1 MPRRRARLLAL
12 AALALA
18 MRVAGVAGV
27 RVRPSSAMGA
37 RRGRAARLAPK
48 HDGWGARAG
57 HGATTNDE
65 RARTLMRERAN
76 AAADAARAEA
86 LRARRLEMD
95 RESEGEG
102 GTARRRSRRLTQ
114 TTSESTYVEVGDD
127 DASEGENST
136 FEVWTSL
143 ESAPAS
149 AVCDGCKLTVRGVHA
164 DAMTSARTT
173 PQSSWKALDESLR
186 EDIVRLVW
194 RETTCARFLNVTA
207 LRREKTSHRLV
218 DVRADTR
225 DSEITNPGEARL
237 KPEDN
242 VDAFAIRVL
251 SNICTLLR
259 EDAQANDWLTS
270 ALAAIDDVRPMTDA
284 QARRVCDKITDDVE
298 CAAAHDEL

>member
-76 AAADAARAEA
+76 AAADAAHAEA

-114 TTSESTYVEVGDD
+114 TASESTYVEVGDD

-164 DAMTSARTT
+164 DAMTC
-173 PQSSWKALDESLR
+173 LLY
-186 EDIVRLVW
+186 
-194 RETTCARFLNVTA
+194 
-207 LRREKTSHRLV
+207 TSPSP
-218 DVRADTR
+218 R
-225 DSEITNPGEARL
+225 DS
-237 KPEDN
+237 
-242 VDAFAIRVL
+242 
-251 SNICTLLR
+251 
-259 EDAQANDWLTS
+259 
-270 ALAAIDDVRPMTDA
+270 
-284 QARRVCDKITDDVE
+284 
-298 CAAAHDEL
+298 

>member
-95 RESEGEG
+95 RE
-102 GTARRRSRRLTQ
+102 TRARARARARAGRR
-114 TTSESTYVEVGDD
+114 D
-127 DASEGENST
+127 DAR
-136 FEVWTSL
+136 
-143 ESAPAS
+143 
-149 AVCDGCKLTVRGVHA
+149 DG
-164 DAMTSARTT
+164 
-173 PQSSWKALDESLR
+173 
-186 EDIVRLVW
+186 
-194 RETTCARFLNVTA
+194 
-207 LRREKTSHRLV
+207 
-218 DVRADTR
+218 
-225 DSEITNPGEARL
+225 
-237 KPEDN
+237 
-242 VDAFAIRVL
+242 
-251 SNICTLLR
+251 
-259 EDAQANDWLTS
+259 
-270 ALAAIDDVRPMTDA
+270 
-284 QARRVCDKITDDVE
+284 
-298 CAAAHDEL
+298 

>member
-1 MPRRRARLLAL
+1 MNNKCEKT
-12 AALALA
+12 
-18 MRVAGVAGV
+18 
-27 RVRPSSAMGA
+27 SF
-37 RRGRAARLAPK
+37 
-48 HDGWGARAG
+48 DGWGARAG

-102 GTARRRSRRLTQ
+102 EGEGGTARRRSRRLTQ
-114 TTSESTYVEVGDD
+114 TASESTYVEVGDD